1 MKKAILG
8 VILSVAVIMFLT
20 NPSEDDYSRW
30 VGKQLKKDQ
39 NALIELGVDLAV
51 VPYVRDQTSRTEAY
65 VFSIYRTKLWDD
77 KEIVAIG
84 MFGSFYINQ
93 KNIEK
98 LKKRE

>member
-1 MKKAILG
+1 MI
-8 VILSVAVIMFLT
+8 ISIAVIMFLT
-20 NPSEDDYSRW
+20 NPSQEDYSRW

-39 NALIELGVDLAV
+39 NALIELGIDLAV

-65 VFSIYRTKLWDD
+65 VFSIYRTKLWNN

-84 MFGSFYINQ
+84 MFDSFYINK

-98 LKKRE
+98 IKEVD

>member
-1 MKKAILG
+1 MKKMILG
-8 VILSVAVIMFLT
+8 MIISIAVIMFLT
-20 NPSEDDYSRW
+20 NPSQEDYSRW

-39 NALIELGVDLAV
+39 NALIELGIDLAV

-65 VFSIYRTKLWDD
+65 VFSIYRTKLWNN

-84 MFGSFYINQ
+84 MFDSFYINK

-98 LKKRE
+98 IKEVD

>member
-8 VILSVAVIMFLT
+8 MIISVAVIMFLT
-20 NPSEDDYSRW
+20 NPSQADYSSW

-39 NALIELGVDLAV
+39 NALIEIGVDLAV

-65 VFSIYRTKLWDD
+65 LFSIYRTKLWND

-84 MFGSFYINQ
+84 MFNSFYINK

-98 LKKRE
+98 IKEIE